1 MTLLSATKRNNFHA
15 FERTKIDILLRAL
28 RGKKKKGEK
37 EKLKFST
44 PLASPLEKIN
54 TPADS
59 KLPLIIHRI
68 YRRYIFVR
76 LKIRNLY
83 PRISILFFHP
93 TPSRRIER
101 NSEIVSR
108 ILGCG
113 YSQLAENSPECKIW
127 RIGRENRWRAEGSRR
142 LVKGKV

>member
-15 FERTKIDILLRAL
+15 FERTRIDILLRAL

-44 PLASPLEKIN
+44 SLASRLEKIN

-68 YRRYIFVR
+68 YRRYIFFR

-83 PRISILFFHP
+83 PRISISFFSSHP
-93 TPSRRIER
+93 KQEDRAKFGNRFTNSRMW
-101 NSEIVSR
+101 
-108 ILGCG
+108 L
-113 YSQLAENSPECKIW
+113 LAA
-127 RIGRENRWRAEGSRR
+127 RRELPGMQNMAYRP
-142 LVKGKV
+142 

>member
-44 PLASPLEKIN
+44 SLASRLEKIN

-68 YRRYIFVR
+68 YRGYIFVR

-93 TPSRRIER
+93 TPRIER

>member
-37 EKLKFST
+37 EKLKFFTS
-44 PLASPLEKIN
+44 LASPLEKIN

-68 YRRYIFVR
+68 YREYIFS
-76 LKIRNLY
+76 LENTKSLSEN
-83 PRISILFFHP
+83 FHP
-93 TPSRRIER
+93 FFSSHP
-101 NSEIVSR
+101 
-108 ILGCG
+108 
-113 YSQLAENSPECKIW
+113 K
-127 RIGRENRWRAEGSRR
+127 
-142 LVKGKV
+142 